1 MLEVEVVGNVYYVE
15 LVDRDGDLF
24 ANSHFVAFTVEGAIE
39 SARVWAKEECPNK
52 KDVFI
57 GDVRRV
63 IRNVIQ

>member
-15 LVDRDGDLF
+15 LISKDGGLF
-24 ANSHFVAFTVEGAIE
+24 GDNHFIAFTVEGAIE
-39 SARVWAKEECPNK
+39 SARVWAKKEYPNR

-63 IRNVIQ
+63 IRSVVQ